1 MTVKALQLMRKSFF
15 FMEFK
20 SFFLGAGVGIFI
32 GLGEMLLD
40 DGSPIAVLDYFV
52 YFLLFLT
59 QISLLSFKSFISG
72 ANLNGQIFSECM
84 EGYWFWWLF

>member
-1 MTVKALQLMRKSFF
+1 MTVEALQLMRKSFF

-20 SFFLGAGVGIFI
+20 SFFLGAGVWIFI

-72 ANLNGQIFSECM
+72 ANLNG
-84 EGYWFWWLF
+84 